1 MEKLLKPADY
11 AKMIGIS
18 RQAVYMKIKK
28 GAIPS
33 KRIDG
38 KLYVVVEDSINKEEI
53 DERVLEETIDDI
65 DNSDLTADRL
75 SSRDSNEGH
84 LELIRAKDE
93 TISILKETIA
103 DLKESNRMITTTLKS
118 EVELLKE
125 SFYEMKKLY
134 TLQIEYIS
142 GKDMSSSDAD
152 SDTIDIEDIET
163 LDEMSWISLD
173 EWLITQGVSDKKSK
187 KIYKRIKKLNKKG
200 SIDIKLEDG
209 QYYIRES
216 ISISDIFG

>member
-11 AKMIGIS
+11 AKMRGIS

-75 SSRDSNEGH
+75 SSRDSYEGY

-134 TLQIEYIS
+134 TLQIEHIT
-142 GKDMSSSDAD
+142 GKDMGDDTD

-163 LDEMSWISLD
+163 INEPIWISLD
-173 EWLITQGVSDKKSK
+173 EWLTTQKVSDKKSK
-187 KIYKRIKKLNKKG
+187 KIYKRVKKLYKKG
-200 SIDIKLEDG
+200 SVDIKLEDG

-216 ISISDIFG
+216 ISISDILG